1 MAPIARSN
9 ARRRVLYRF
18 GFCLLFSL
26 SLAVTTAA
34 QTATYR
40 LHREASTTTNLFQL
54 KTANPDAA
62 VLAIQSVNLKNL
74 AAGEYVIKQ
83 FDTQSGVPNAVGTI
97 PSGST
102 ITFELWMRKTANG
115 GTMFPRAKLHLNSAA
130 GTLLGTATG
139 ATALTSTLTKYTF
152 STTTSANVVMT
163 ASDRF
168 YLWVGVNLTV
178 APTTNTNAELDVE
191 GVVNGNYDSLITVPL
206 PPPSPAISSLSP
218 GVGPVGTSVTIS
230 G

>member
-1 MAPIARSN
+1 MALIARSN
-9 ARRRVLYRF
+9 ARRRVSYLF

-26 SLAVTTAA
+26 SLAATTAA

-40 LHREASTTTNLFQL
+40 LHREASTTANLFQL
-54 KTANPDAA
+54 KPANPDAA

-83 FDTQSGVPNAVGTI
+83 FDSQSGVPNVAGTI

-102 ITFELWMRKTANG
+102 ITFELWLRKTSSG
-115 GTMFPRAKLHLNSAA
+115 GTMFPRAKLLLNSAA

-139 ATALTSTLTKYTF
+139 ATALTSTLTKYTC
-152 STTTSANVVMT
+152 STTTSAN
-163 ASDRF
+163 SSERRIDH
-168 YLWVGVNLTV
+168 
-178 APTTNTNAELDVE
+178 
-191 GVVNGNYDSLITVPL
+191 L
-206 PPPSPAISSLSP
+206 PRQ
-218 GVGPVGTSVTIS
+218 S